1 MTFGDLVKQHRIDKN
16 LTLRQFCAEL
26 GLDPS
31 NWSKVERGLNP
42 PTGDA
47 RTLEAWCKFLG
58 LRGVAKQEFFDAA
71 AVARRQ
77 LPEDVAADAALM
89 AKLPA
94 FFRVVRNHDLKGKKL
109 AELVKTIQSLNEGDS
124 NS

>member
-1 MTFGDLVKQHRIDKN
+1 MNFGDLAKQHRIAKN

-47 RTLEAWCKFLG
+47 RTLDAWCKFLG
-58 LRGVAKQEFFDAA
+58 LRGEAKQEFLDAA

-77 LPEDVAADAALM
+77 LPEDVAADAELM

-109 AELVKTIQSLNEGDS
+109 TELVKSIQALNKGGSDS
-124 NS
+124 